1 MGDLETPKR
10 HFEINWPLNALSFSD
25 GINCC
30 IDNPFCYDG
39 GCKDKAGGSD
49 TGCRGALK
57 FTPDLPFVEAEK

>member
-1 MGDLETPKR
+1 MLT
-10 HFEINWPLNALSFSD
+10 SFSD

>member
-1 MGDLETPKR
+1 MLS
-10 HFEINWPLNALSFSD
+10 SFSD

-39 GCKDKAGGSD
+39 GCKDLANAGASD
-49 TGCRGALK
+49 TGCKGALK